1 MVYTQSRS
9 LCQKY
14 LSTDAIFS
22 RRLLSPLIKTIH
34 PDMFGQDSD
43 VIRKTNLSC
52 LQALNEMCDSIEG
65 LQKVGN
71 SFVDVT
77 RPLKDQYKFDCY
89 MRDHQQPTAK
99 HDEFET
105 LPPDSIINNGDKPLQ
120 TKSVKVLLN
129 TPTILC
135 ARQRITQSAL
145 DKSLAMLLFQLN
157 PFFEHANLEGPFSIE
172 DAKPRYNPAMSKEE
186 VFFLDDKTIVDINT
200 FQKAIDLQ
208 TFEAN
213 ICRRERALRRSAI
226 ETPKT
231 RIDKKHHWEMMNDE
245 VNTV

>member
-1 MVYTQSRS
+1 
-9 LCQKY
+9 
-14 LSTDAIFS
+14 
-22 RRLLSPLIKTIH
+22 
-34 PDMFGQDSD
+34 MFGQDSD
-43 VIRKTNLSC
+43 LIRKTNLSC

-65 LQKVGN
+65 LQTVGN

-77 RPLKDQYKFDCY
+77 RPLKNQYKFDCY
-89 MRDHQQPTAK
+89 MRNHQQPTAEN
-99 HDEFET
+99 DESQS
-105 LPPDSIINNGDKPLQ
+105 LSADIVMGSRDKPLQ

-135 ARQRITQSAL
+135 ARHRITQL
-145 DKSLAMLLFQLN
+145 MLEKSLAMLLFQLN

-172 DAKPRYNPAMSKEE
+172 DGKPKYNPAMGKEE
-186 VFFLDDKTIVDINT
+186 IFFLDDRTIVDINT
-200 FQKAIDLQ
+200 FQKTVDLQ

-213 ICRRERALRRSAI
+213 ISRKERSLRRSAI

-245 VNTV
+245 VNTI